1 VDSLGGRDGQEV
13 VVSSGRWVVRSL
25 GAIALATIFAGTAG
39 AGTISDVVPTGT
51 LQIGGSSLPIDS
63 TAWAI
68 DPDSGEFELFAQYIT
83 SEGSI
88 TISGGGNL
96 DPIQAF
102 AASVVDFGAPTTFSF
117 TFSAPIVLPNPA
129 GFVTITGD
137 ISGSFSEGTLP
148 LNGGSVTVVGG
159 TLGIAEWDVNGTFLL
174 GNGGS
179 HVYPTPP
186 PGGPF
191 TDTYPIPPQASL
203 IFDCSTT
210 GSGTCDTFSSHISFT
225 GGGGGYA
232 FTTTGTI
239 NNVPEPAAGALLGL
253 AGLAF
258 ALRGR
263 RQRVA

>member
-117 TFSAPIVLPNPA
+117 TFSAPIVLPNPG

-137 ISGSFSEGTLP
+137 ISGSFSEGTAP
-148 LNGGSVTVVGG
+148 ANGGSVTQVLG
-159 TLGIAEWDVNGTFLL
+159 TLGIGEWDVNGAYVL

-179 HVYPTPP
+179 NTYLVS
-186 PGGPF
+186 GGLVQS
-191 TDTYPIPPQASL
+191 YPIPPQASL
-203 IFDCSTT
+203 LFDCSTT
-210 GSGTCDTFSSHISFT
+210 GSGTCDTFSTRISFT
-225 GGGGGYA
+225 GGGGGDGYA

-239 NNVPEPAAGALLGL
+239 NNVPEPGAGALVGL

-258 ALRGR
+258 ALRAR